1 MLKWNTKNR
10 PENIMNSKSSTKFYV
25 TTAIP
30 YVNAKP
36 HIGFALELV
45 QTDVL
50 ARYHRLKGDDVYFL
64 TGSDENSLKNVQAA
78 CKEGISIKAL
88 VDKYSKEFKDLK
100 RLLNLTNDDFIRTS
114 EKRHFEGAEK
124 LWQSCKKEDIY
135 KKKYKGLYCVGCE
148 RYYSKEELIDSKCP
162 EHKTVPE
169 EIEEENY
176 FFRLSN
182 YGSKLIE
189 LIKSN
194 KIEIIPE
201 TRKNEALSFLEMGL
215 EDISISRSKERA
227 GNWGVPV
234 PNDPSQVMYVWF
246 DALSNYITALNYGG
260 DEKLFKKY
268 WPANIQVIG
277 KGILRFHAIYFP
289 AMLLS
294 AGFSENEL
302 PKRIF
307 VHGYVSING
316 EKISKSLGNVI
327 SPKEVIDKY
336 GVDALRYYLL
346 KEISPFKDGD
356 FSFEKMEEIY
366 NNELANDLGNLV
378 NRVVS
383 MADRYKIGLKVKGLR
398 LKVKTDNSKLNKFID
413 NFQFDEALKL
423 IWKDVRDAN
432 NYIEQNKPWELAS
445 AKALKEQNRK
455 KLEEIFEHLFE
466 MLYAIC
472 YMLHIFLPETAEK
485 IQSQLKSLKPDP
497 LFPRIK

>member
-1 MLKWNTKNR
+1 
-10 PENIMNSKSSTKFYV
+10 
-25 TTAIP
+25 
-30 YVNAKP
+30 
-36 HIGFALELV
+36 
-45 QTDVL
+45 
-50 ARYHRLKGDDVYFL
+50 
-64 TGSDENSLKNVQAA
+64 
-78 CKEGISIKAL
+78 
-88 VDKYSKEFKDLK
+88 
-100 RLLNLTNDDFIRTS
+100 
-114 EKRHFEGAEK
+114 
-124 LWQSCKKEDIY
+124 
-135 KKKYKGLYCVGCE
+135 
-148 RYYSKEELIDSKCP
+148 
-162 EHKTVPE
+162 
-169 EIEEENY
+169 
-176 FFRLSN
+176 
-182 YGSKLIE
+182 
-189 LIKSN
+189 
-194 KIEIIPE
+194 
-201 TRKNEALSFLEMGL
+201 MGL
-215 EDISISRSKERA
+215 EDISVSRSKERA

-268 WPANIQVIG
+268 WPVDIQVIG

-302 PKRIF
+302 PKKIF
-307 VHGYVSING
+307 VHAYVSING

-383 MADRYKIGLKVKGLR
+383 MAGRYKIGFKVKGLR
-398 LKVKTDNSKLNKFID
+398 YKTKINNSEINKFIE

-423 IWKDVRDAN
+423 IWKDIREAN
-432 NYIEQNKPWELAS
+432 NYIEQNKPWELAKS
-445 AKALKEQNRK
+445 DPK
-455 KLEEIFEHLFE
+455 KLNEIFEHLFE
-466 MLYAIC
+466 MLHATC
-472 YMLHIFLPETAEK
+472 YMLRIFLPETAEK
-485 IQSQLKSLKPDP
+485 IESQLKSLKPEP